1 MKEQKKCLMA
11 LEIVEGGDIRAFPL
25 DSERSGE
32 NQFAQV
38 GCRSCGA
45 AGLGCLPSIGR
56 SIN

>member
-11 LEIVEGGDIRAFPL
+11 LEIVEGGDTRAFPL

-38 GCRSCGA
+38 GCRSCGV
-45 AGLGCLPSIGR
+45 AGLGCLPSI
-56 SIN
+56 